1 MATCSIRAEI
11 PTEIRAR
18 KLDSAPAP
26 AICNGYVATPV
37 PAILRIAHTR
47 GHARVPANHLQ
58 VSTTIWISR
67 LSMACV
73 LASCI
78 EPEKAVRDHSS
89 PLVAWSG
96 SGSAAR
102 APAAAQK
109 RGRAAAQTSGRRGR
123 VATLEFEGKVRVG
136 RRRGA
141 EEKMEGRGGRPG
153 GGGSAMN
160 LDLDR
165 DVGVGETRSRTHD
178 PRGGASG
185 IGASRPGSRGGGDW
199 GRRVRG

>member
-1 MATCSIRAEI
+1 
-11 PTEIRAR
+11 
-18 KLDSAPAP
+18 
-26 AICNGYVATPV
+26 
-37 PAILRIAHTR
+37 
-47 GHARVPANHLQ
+47 
-58 VSTTIWISR
+58 
-67 LSMACV
+67 MACV

-165 DVGVGETRSRTHD
+165 DVGVGGDAVTDSRSEG
-178 PRGGASG
+178 RGLGHRGLEAGVTGWGGLGAAGEGMSAG
-185 IGASRPGSRGGGDW
+185 T
-199 GRRVRG
+199 